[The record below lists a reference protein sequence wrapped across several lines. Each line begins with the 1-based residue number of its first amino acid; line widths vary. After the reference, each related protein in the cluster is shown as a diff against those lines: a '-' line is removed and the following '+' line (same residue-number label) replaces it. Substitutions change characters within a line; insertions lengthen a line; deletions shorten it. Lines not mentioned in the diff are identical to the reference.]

1 MQTLIKP
8 WLDKRLHFPFLKK
21 GAMEQQVHIVNWR
34 IIHQPIQFAGFV
46 HISGNFI
53 FNSGTVDRDH
63 AAIGIF
69 DFDTVGVDIEL
80 T

>member
-1 MQTLIKP
+1 
-8 WLDKRLHFPFLKK
+8 
-21 GAMEQQVHIVNWR
+21 MEQQVHIVNWR